1 MESNYKK
8 QVDILKGE
16 HASALEELKE
26 SLIETHRSELDD
38 ELKRHEEEC
47 VDFETRMLKEQQE
60 KFRTNMFYCSGWR
73 PFT

>member
-1 MESNYKK
+1 M
-8 QVDILKGE
+8 KGE

-60 KFRTNMFYCSGWR
+60 KF
-73 PFT
+73 

>member
-1 MESNYKK
+1 LEGNYQK

-60 KFRTNMFYCSGWR
+60 
-73 PFT
+73 